1 MNNIWWPCLGAAAAL
16 PTSLST
22 VCVRAVNIFEVAV
35 LLRRSSCL
43 SRTHAAYA
51 SVYFYTTATAAVAAA
66 AVVATAI
73 GGSHTH
79 THIHIYE
86 LHTHTQRQAFV
97 VVVDRPNSF
106 HFISADCIG

>member
-79 THIHIYE
+79 AHLRTAHA
-86 LHTHTQRQAFV
+86 HTEASNRRRRRRS
-97 VVVDRPNSF
+97 RPTEQLSF
-106 HFISADCIG
+106 HFC

>member
-1 MNNIWWPCLGAAAAL
+1 MWWPCLGAVAAL

-22 VCVRAVNIFEVAV
+22 VCVPAANIFEVAV

-79 THIHIYE
+79 ARIYE
-86 LHTHTQRQAFV
+86 LHTHTHRETSNRRRRRS
-97 VVVDRPNSF
+97 RPTEQLSF
-106 HFISADCIG
+106 HFC

>member
-1 MNNIWWPCLGAAAAL
+1 MTLKLRLITIMWCPCLGAAAAP

-43 SRTHAAYA
+43 YRTHAACA

-66 AVVATAI
+66 AAVATAI
-73 GGSHTH
+73 GGSH
-79 THIHIYE
+79 IH
-86 LHTHTQRQAFV
+86 
-97 VVVDRPNSF
+97 
-106 HFISADCIG
+106 